1 MTNKH
6 INKLKSDSIQSEEDF
21 LRYKRLIDLDN
32 EDAKYD
38 TQKWIAIGI
47 SFSFIFYPILVLLM
61 GYVNIDTRALVDIA
75 PSYFLAGSGIISI
88 FYGAEAY
95 KSKNKNN
102 N

>member
-1 MTNKH
+1 MTVKH
-6 INKLKSDSIQSEEDF
+6 INNLKSDSIKSEEDF
-21 LRYKRLIDLDN
+21 VRYKRLIDLDN

-47 SFSFIFYPILVLLM
+47 SCSFIFYPILVVLM
-61 GYVNIDTRALVDIA
+61 GYFDIETRNLVDIA

-95 KSKNKNN
+95 KSKNKLND
-102 N
+102 